1 LNRPSPKSARYQY
14 ADTGNEGLFKI
25 AQLSTFFSLLA
36 SGLIIAVA
44 LTRAGELSFV
54 RLRPLTLGGGNLC
67 RALDLQIR
75 PHLGGAGSADYGLS
89 QGPC

>member
-1 LNRPSPKSARYQY
+1 M
-14 ADTGNEGLFKI
+14 
-25 AQLSTFFSLLA
+25 
-36 SGLIIAVA
+36 IAVA

-75 PHLGGAGSADYGLS
+75 PHLGGAGSADYSLS